1 MLNYYTFAKKA
12 IVMENQCPKCNNQNV
27 SKSGIIKGKQRF
39 FCKNCNYNFTVKKLG
54 KQIDDYYV
62 TKALQLYLEGLSY
75 REIERII
82 GVSHV
87 SISSWIK
94 KYNITRPPHSEF
106 HPVYKVLKQNE
117 LIEYISQENNLENSG
132 LIITQFAD
140 KYMLIKWERFKK

>member
-1 MLNYYTFAKKA
+1 
-12 IVMENQCPKCNNQNV
+12 MEILACPKCQNNQIV
-27 SKSGIIKGKQRF
+27 KSGIVKNRQRYL
-39 FCKNCNYNFTVKKLG
+39 CKSCNYFFSVNKLG
-54 KQIDDYYV
+54 KKIDDYYV
-62 TKALQLYLEGLSY
+62 TKALQLYLEGLSF

-140 KYMLIKWERFKK
+140 KYMLIIWERFKK

>member
-1 MLNYYTFAKKA
+1 
-12 IVMENQCPKCNNQNV
+12 MENQCPKCNNQNV

-94 KYNITRPPHSEF
+94 KYNITIPPHSEF

>member
-1 MLNYYTFAKKA
+1 
-12 IVMENQCPKCNNQNV
+12 MENQCPKCNNQNV

-94 KYNITRPPHSEF
+94 KYNTTRPPHSEF

>member
-1 MLNYYTFAKKA
+1 
-12 IVMENQCPKCNNQNV
+12 MENQCPKCNNQNV

-39 FCKNCNYNFTVKKLG
+39 FCKNCNYYFTVKKLG

-106 HPVYKVLKQNE
+106 LPVYKVLKQNE

>member
-1 MLNYYTFAKKA
+1 
-12 IVMENQCPKCNNQNV
+12 MENQCPKCNNDKV

-39 FCKNCNYNFTVKKLG
+39 YCKNCHYNFTVKKLG

-117 LIEYISQENNLENSG
+117 LIDYISQENNLQNSG